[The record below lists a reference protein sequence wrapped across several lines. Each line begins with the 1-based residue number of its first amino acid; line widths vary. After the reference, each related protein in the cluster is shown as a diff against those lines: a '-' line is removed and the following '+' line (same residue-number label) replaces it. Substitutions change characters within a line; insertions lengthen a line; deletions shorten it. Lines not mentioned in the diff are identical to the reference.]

1 MDELFTK
8 YERELV
14 TLRSLCR
21 EYAQRYPKVAA
32 QLQLGGETC
41 NDPHVERLIQG
52 VALLSARVAKR
63 LDDSYPQFTE
73 ALLNL
78 LFPHYLRP
86 FPSCAIARV
95 LSAPDGDE
103 ESGMMPDMPRGTLVE
118 SAQLAGVPCTFK
130 TVYDV
135 KPSPVVLLDAS
146 FDTALCAPVATRL
159 PEGVTATLTLKFTS
173 ARPGEPLCAATAAAS
188 MRLYADGDASFCAAL
203 RDPLFMHTRAAYVQ
217 LDDKGPWERLPV
229 VPVTPAG
236 FADDDALI
244 PFEARA
250 HTAYRL
256 LAEYFAFP
264 EKFNFFD
271 IDLPA
276 LLRRIPAGRTHFT
289 LRLAIADI
297 SPEGDKARMLASL
310 SKQHLLLG
318 CTPVVNL
325 FRQPGVPVTYNQLS
339 ADYPLLA
346 HGSHPQAYEVYSVD
360 RVHMVRQNGA
370 GKVVTE
376 FRPFYSLR
384 HGEERV
390 MSKGHYWMMRHD
402 DTLAIC
408 SPGHEKSITLVN
420 DDCEPLEIERNFI
433 SIDLNCTNRDLPC
446 SLKIGAPGGDLFVPG
461 TGQDSVI
468 RLLRR
473 PTRPVRLANTP
484 GMHWRLISHLALNHH
499 SLVLEGAEG
508 LREMLALYDFT
519 LSPVSRRQIGGIVA
533 LDQSE
538 TTAWM
543 RHKRGSSLVHGTEIR
558 LTLDEEAYAGAGLH
572 LFVQVLDQFFALY
585 VHINSFVE
593 LVILSQQSGKELFRC
608 KPRSGRMNLV

>member
-41 NDPHVERLIQG
+41 DDPHVERLLQG

-95 LSAPDGDE
+95 LGAADGGDE
-103 ESGMMPDMPRGTLVE
+103 PGTIPELPRGTVLE
-118 SAQLAGVPCTFK
+118 SAPLAGVACTFK
-130 TVYDV
+130 TVYEV
-135 KPSPVVLLDAS
+135 KPSPVVLLDAN
-146 FDTALCAPVATRL
+146 FDTAVCAPVATRL
-159 PEGVTATLTLKFTS
+159 PEGITATLTLKFAP
-173 ARPGEPLCAATAAAS
+173 ARPGEPPCAETAAA
-188 MRLYADGDASFCAAL
+188 MRLYVDGDASFCAAL
-203 RDPLFMHTRAAYVQ
+203 RDALFIHTRAAYVQ

-229 VPVTPAG
+229 VPVVPAG

-256 LAEYFAFP
+256 LAEYFAFS

-271 IDLPA
+271 IDIPA
-276 LLRRIPAGRTHFT
+276 LLRRIPVGRTHFT

-297 SPEGDKARMLASL
+297 RPEGDKARMLASL

-318 CTPVVNL
+318 CTPIVNL

-346 HGSHPQAYEVYSVD
+346 HGSHPQAYEVYAVD

-384 HGEERV
+384 HGEESV

-402 DTLAIC
+402 ETLAIC

-420 DDCEPLEIERNFI
+420 ADCEPLEIERNFL
-433 SIDLNCTNRDLPC
+433 SIDLTCTNRDLPC
-446 SLKIGAPGGDLFVPG
+446 SLKIDAPGGDLFVPG
-461 TGQDSVI
+461 TGQTSVI

-473 PTRPVRLANTP
+473 PTRPVRLANAS

-508 LREMLALYDFT
+508 LREMLALYDFAP
-519 LSPVSRRQIGGIVA
+519 SPVSRRQIGGIVA
-533 LDQSE
+533 LEQSE

-543 RHKRGSSLVHGTEIR
+543 RHRRGSSLVHGTEIR

-585 VHINSFVE
+585 TQLNSFVE
-593 LVILSQQSGKELFRC
+593 LVILSRQSGKELFRC
-608 KPRSGRMNLV
+608 KPRSGRMALV